1 MRKAKIQKEIEEKE
15 ACAIL
20 ADWDAK
26 QKQRSESGSQTRIGK
41 AVFRSRADGRLILI

>member
-1 MRKAKIQKEIEEKE
+1 MSKAKSRKPTLDQE
-15 ACAIL
+15 ARAIM

-26 QKQRSESGSQTRIGK
+26 QKQRAESGSQTRIGK